1 MWILISSPPYMN
13 LSLTTKDRQL
23 IEHIGAG
30 VPYIN
35 LNLMMSN
42 TVIPKRDFSGRGLYI
57 AFTNGS

>member
-1 MWILISSPPYMN
+1 MN

-30 VPYIN
+30 GPYIN

-42 TVIPKRDFSGRGLYI
+42 TVIPKRDFSGREPYLSL
-57 AFTNGS
+57 TNGS

>member
-1 MWILISSPPYMN
+1 MN
-13 LSLTTKDRQL
+13 LSLTTKDRQF

-30 VPYIN
+30 GPYIN